1 MDQIAM
7 HKGKKIEE
15 SLSGFLYILAIRK
28 TFLLMIQNKA
38 MTENKEKMDYTKT
51 IFFFCHSCGMWKFPG
66 QVFNPHHSSN
76 LSCCSDNVG
85 SLTHC
90 PTRETLH
97 AFYVHACGP

>member
-7 HKGKKIEE
+7 HQGKKIEE

-51 IFFFCHSCGMWKFPG
+51 FFFFLPLLWHVEVPRPG
-66 QVFNPHHSSN
+66 I
-76 LSCCSDNVG
+76 
-85 SLTHC
+85 
-90 PTRETLH
+90 
-97 AFYVHACGP
+97 

>member
-7 HKGKKIEE
+7 HQGKKIEE

-51 IFFFCHSCGMWKFPG
+51 IFFFATPVACG
-66 QVFNPHHSSN
+66 SSQARY
-76 LSCCSDNVG
+76 
-85 SLTHC
+85 LTH
-90 PTRETLH
+90 TT
-97 AFYVHACGP
+97 AAT